1 MNKIALIIPT
11 LNGGPRWQE
20 ALQAIDSQTL
30 QPDRKLVIDSGSDDA
45 TADLARQQGFE
56 VITITRQQ
64 FNHGATR
71 QQGADHVAD
80 CDILVYL
87 TQDAV
92 LDTPDALQQLVS
104 QFANPHIGA
113 AYGRQLPHT
122 DAGPF
127 GSHAR
132 QFNYPAQS
140 RVKSIA
146 DAGELGIKTPFLS
159 NSFAAYRR
167 AALQQAGGFPTN
179 VILAED
185 MIAAAR
191 MLQQGWHIA
200 YVAEAAARHS
210 HDYTLLEEFRR
221 YFDTGV
227 LHTRE
232 PWLLQAFG
240 TAEKSGGGFVRS
252 ELAYL
257 RQHAF
262 WLIPQAMARNAL
274 KYAGYRLGKAEAR
287 LPRALKPHL
296 SMHKRYW
303 QTHTHA

>member
-20 ALQAIDSQTL
+20 ALDAIDMQSL
-30 QPDRKLVIDSGSDDA
+30 QADRKLVIDSGSDDD
-45 TADLARQQGFE
+45 TANLARQHGFD
-56 VITITRQQ
+56 VISIARRQ

-87 TQDAV
+87 TQDAI
-92 LDTPDALQQLVS
+92 LDTPDSLQRLVNC
-104 QFANPHIGA
+104 FADPHTGA
-113 AYGRQLPHT
+113 AYGRQLPHA

-132 QFNYPAQS
+132 LFNYPPQS
-140 RVKSIA
+140 RQKSLA
-146 DAGELGIKTPFLS
+146 DAAELGIKTPFLS

-167 AALQQAGGFPTN
+167 EALQQAGGFPAN

-191 MLQQGWHIA
+191 MLQNGWHIA
-200 YVAEAAARHS
+200 YAAEAAARHS
-210 HDYTLLEEFRR
+210 HDYSLLEEFRR

-240 TAEKSGGGFVRS
+240 KAEKSGGGFVRS

-257 RQHAF
+257 RRHAP
-262 WLIPQAMARNAL
+262 WLIPQGMLRNAL
-274 KYAGYRLGKAEAR
+274 KYLGYQLGKHER
-287 LPRALKPHL
+287 HLPHMLKPHL
-296 SMHKRYW
+296 SMHRRYW
-303 QTHTHA
+303 QSPTSL